1 MKKSLCFLLI
11 GLMLVSFTKSFV
23 NAQESAVEPAQAETV
38 MQKSGGIDGVTLAVI
53 GAIIAIVFSGFGSAR
68 GITLAAAPATGIMSE
83 NPDMFGKLL
92 ILVTLPGTQG
102 IYGFVTGFLVLLK
115 IGIIG
120 GAIQPVTLNQG
131 VQILGICAF
140 QSFIELSSAIY
151 QGKVAAHGIVMTG
164 KKPEASMKGVIMA
177 VLVETYAVLG
187 LLAGI
192 LGIWF
197 GIRF

>member
-1 MKKSLCFLLI
+1 M
-11 GLMLVSFTKSFV
+11 
-23 NAQESAVEPAQAETV
+23 
-38 MQKSGGIDGVTLAVI
+38 IDGITLAVI
-53 GAIIAIVFSGFGSAR
+53 GAIIAIVFAGVGSAK
-68 GITLAAAPATGIMSE
+68 GISLAAAPAAGVLSE

-92 ILVTLPGTQG
+92 ILITLPGTQG

-115 IGIIG
+115 IGVIG
-120 GAIQPVTLNQG
+120 GDIQPVTISQG

-140 QSFIELSSAIY
+140 QSVVELTSAIY
-151 QGKVAAHGIVMTG
+151 QGQVAAYGVVMTG
-164 KKPEASMKGVIMA
+164 KRPETAMKGVIMA

>member
-1 MKKSLCFLLI
+1 M
-11 GLMLVSFTKSFV
+11 VD
-23 NAQESAVEPAQAETV
+23 
-38 MQKSGGIDGVTLAVI
+38 GITFAVI
-53 GAIIAIVFSGFGSAR
+53 GAVIAIAFAGAGSAK
-68 GITLAAAPATGIMSE
+68 GISLAAAPAAGILSE

-92 ILVTLPGTQG
+92 ILVTLCGTQG

-115 IGIIG
+115 TGVIG
-120 GAIQPVTLNQG
+120 GNIQPVTVSQG

-140 QSFIELSSAIY
+140 QSVIELTSAIY
-151 QGKVAAHGIVMTG
+151 QGQVAAYGVVMTG
-164 KKPEASMKGVIMA
+164 KNPETLMKGVIMS

-197 GIRF
+197 GITF